1 MHLFQFPEQ
10 KILDRMKN
18 IVHSEVTDI
27 EWPNAVVNAKN
38 TKYEKII
45 HESSFSI
52 FTNEKGSLRLNA
64 NNRDLKICEQT
75 FYISNPYES
84 FSYEIDSEETVET
97 FNIHLNYDFYTKALY
112 ASLNSHEELLD
123 KPFDSDKNYIFTN
136 QLHIKTHDLK
146 NTIRSYQEDEEE
158 LFFTQ
163 ILTKSLVVDNKEK
176 RKQLQIPAAKK
187 STKKELARR
196 MYIAK
201 DYIYSNYSNADLSVK
216 QLSEEVSMSSF
227 HFLRTFT
234 KMYKISPYQ
243 YIKAVRIAKAKQL
256 LKDTS
261 VSITEIAFLVGFK
274 EATAI
279 FPILKKQ
286 LAKTPEKYR
295 REISNFE

>member
-38 TKYEKII
+38 TKYEKAI

-52 FTNEKGSLRLNA
+52 FTNEKGSLRLNS
-64 NNRDLKICEQT
+64 NKRDLKICEQT

-84 FSYEIDSEETVET
+84 FNYEIDSQESVET
-97 FNIHLNYDFYTKALY
+97 FNIHLNYNFYAKALY
-112 ASLNSHEELLD
+112 ASLNSNEQLLE
-123 KPFDSDKNYIFTN
+123 KPFDSNTDYVFTN
-136 QLHIKTHDLK
+136 QLHVKTPDFKRIIL
-146 NTIRSYQEDEEE
+146 SYHEDEEE
-158 LFFTQ
+158 VFLAQ
-163 ILTKSLVVDNKEK
+163 ILTKSLHVDQKEK

-187 STKKELARR
+187 STQKELARR

-216 QLSEEVSMSSF
+216 LLAEEVSMSSF

-243 YIKAVRIAKAKQL
+243 YIKAVRVAKAKQL
-256 LKDTS
+256 LKDTA
-261 VSITEIAFLVGFK
+261 VPINEVAFLVGFK

-286 LAKTPEKYR
+286 LEKTPKTFR
-295 REISNFE
+295 TEISNFE